1 MLLKC
6 SHGWIIQCDF
16 SLETSYDSKV
26 PNSFKVQIFKERTI
40 FEWLCRAKLYFIVF
54 RGDQFYICGCVCI
67 HLDVSF
73 LPPSS
78 WCSHPQHPKH
88 LEIPKL
94 GGRRSFKGLLQFLL
108 KGILWHVGQCIKEQR
123 DDQTGFIFIFFYG
136 DVCVQE
142 DRHPF
147 LGLNFASRITMIPQE
162 TREEK

>member
-6 SHGWIIQCDF
+6 SDGWMIQHDF

-26 PNSFKVQIFKERTI
+26 PNSFQVQIFKERTI
-40 FEWLCRAKLYFIVF
+40 FEWLCRAKLYFTVF

-94 GGRRSFKGLLQFLL
+94 GGRRSFKGLLNFFWKLFCDMLDSSLRNKETTKQGLYFYMGMYVYRSI
-108 KGILWHVGQCIKEQR
+108 GI
-123 DDQTGFIFIFFYG
+123 
-136 DVCVQE
+136 
-142 DRHPF
+142 P
-147 LGLNFASRITMIPQE
+147 S
-162 TREEK
+162 